1 MKFWFKRVLVGLVV
15 VVIVALVG
23 LAIFLL
29 TFDPN
34 AYKSKLEEIVYN
46 RYHRS
51 LVVKGDIELSLFPRI
66 GLSLQDV
73 SLSDR
78 ESSDIFAS
86 VDSARFAVAIWPLMF
101 NRLVVD
107 HVAVSGFKAW
117 VVRNAAGEFNFRDLL
132 DNSVPGIAPPPAAPQ
147 STPASH
153 ASALPA
159 LLRNHEAAST
169 DFQIDIAGLDL
180 KNGEIHYR
188 DYMTGARA
196 RVEKLTVNTGRVTY
210 DQPFDVA
217 WQGKLVGVSPKAQ
230 ADIEG
235 QAVVRFNPLAR
246 TYSAQKLNVQVAGM
260 IGDLQAKSAS
270 LRGNLAYSDY
280 TETLTASN
288 LALTVQGSGQGSTPV
303 KNLDISL
310 SVPQLKA
317 DRSQS
322 ELKLEKLAL
331 RAKGNLPDQSFDV
344 AVDAPSLSISP
355 EAAKGDAVSGT
366 VKLSGQKTLGLALG
380 ISGLG
385 GNAQHLTLKE
395 LKIEGG
401 LKQGQR
407 LVQFNLSSP
416 AVWNSIRQRGELSAM
431 KGDVKIQAPALPGGS
446 FEFPMIGSLH
456 ADLVKDQL
464 SSEINA
470 VLSGSKLDFKVQAT
484 RLADPKVVFN
494 LSADSLDFNKLF
506 PPAQPKPA
514 AKPQDKAQ
522 DKAQDNKAQAS
533 GQDKSKDKAQAA
545 APVQPAAKS
554 AAEAAAAPQPID
566 LSFLRPLDVT
576 GHIKVGDMRVRGLR
590 AKQFDAGVRVAG
602 GKLTVAP
609 LSADLYQGTLKGT
622 LSADA
627 GNTLAARLALS
638 KVSMGELLRGL
649 GSDGRIAGQANV
661 SLDLHSQG
669 TTSAALVAGLG
680 GTVQA
685 NVQNGA
691 IIGINI
697 DQTLNEISSAVHNM
711 FSGQVPDVQA
721 KYDPSRRT
729 NFANLDAAVVFA
741 QGEGTVK
748 KFNMAGSTIKTTIGS
763 PASIDLVN
771 RQMDCTVDVH
781 VLHTLSPTVGNL
793 TDFMGVTVPIR
804 VSGPFDA
811 LDYRVQWKDIG
822 SAAVRRALQGGL
834 LDMLANKVGKGLL
847 PAQDKLPAPAAAPS
861 DSNPV
866 KSIGNALK
874 GLLGQ

>member
-78 ESSDIFAS
+78 ESSDTFAS

-132 DNSVPGIAPPPAAPQ
+132 DNSVPGIEPPASPPP

-153 ASALPA
+153 ASKLPA
-159 LLRNHEAAST
+159 LLRNHEAART

-196 RVEKLTVNTGRVTY
+196 RVEKLTVNTGRVTF

-217 WQGKLVGVSPKAQ
+217 LQGKLIGAYPKAQ

-235 QAVVRFNPLAR
+235 QAVVRFNPLER
-246 TYSAQKLNVQVAGM
+246 TYSAQKINVQVAGTV
-260 IGDLQAKSAS
+260 GDLQAKSAS

-280 TETLTASN
+280 TETLTASS

-355 EAAKGDAVSGT
+355 ESAKGDAVSGT
-366 VKLSGQKTLGLALG
+366 VKLTGQKTLGLALG

-401 LKQGQR
+401 LKHGQR

-464 SSEINA
+464 NSEINA

-484 RLADPKVVFN
+484 RLADPKVVFD

-522 DKAQDNKAQAS
+522 AAD
-533 GQDKSKDKAQAA
+533 QDKSKDKAQAA
-545 APVQPAAKS
+545 PAQPAAK
-554 AAEAAAAPQPID
+554 AAAAAAAAPQPID
-566 LSFLRPLDVT
+566 LSFLQPLDVT
-576 GHIKVGDMRVRGLR
+576 GTVKVGDLRVRGLR
-590 AKQFDAGVRVAG
+590 AKQFDAGLRVAG
-602 GKLTVAP
+602 GKLAVAP
-609 LSADLYQGTLKGT
+609 LSASLYGGTLKGT

-627 GNTLAARLALS
+627 GNTLAANLALN
-638 KVSMGELLRGL
+638 KVSLLDLLQGL
-649 GSDGRIAGQANV
+649 GTEGRFAGQANV
-661 SLDLHSQG
+661 SLDVHSQG
-669 TTSAALVAGLG
+669 TTSAALVAGLD
-680 GTVQA
+680 GTVHA

-697 DQTLNEISSAVHNM
+697 DQTLNEISAAVHNM

-721 KYDPSRRT
+721 KFDPSRRT
-729 NFANLDAAVVFA
+729 NFANLDAAVLFA

-748 KFNMAGSTIKTTIGS
+748 KFNLTGSTIKTTIGS

-781 VLHTLSPTVGNL
+781 VLHTLSQTVGNL
-793 TDFMGVTVPIR
+793 TDFMGVAVPIR

-811 LDYRVQWKDIG
+811 LNYQVQWKDIG

-847 PAQDKLPAPAAAPS
+847 PAQDKLPAPAAPS
-861 DSNPV
+861 SDINPV

>member
-132 DNSVPGIAPPPAAPQ
+132 DNSVPGIEPPPAPPQ

-159 LLRNHEAAST
+159 LLRNHEAART

-196 RVEKLTVNTGRVTY
+196 RVEKLTVNTGRVTF

-217 WQGKLVGVSPKAQ
+217 LQGKLIGSYPKAQ

-235 QAVVRFNPLAR
+235 QAVVRFNPLER
-246 TYSAQKLNVQVAGM
+246 TYSAQKINVQVAGTV
-260 IGDLQAKSAS
+260 GDLLAKSAS

-288 LALTVQGSGQGSTPV
+288 LALTVQGSGQGTTPV
-303 KNLDISL
+303 KNLDLSL

-331 RAKGNLPDQSFDV
+331 RAKGNLPDRSFDV

-355 EAAKGDAVSGT
+355 ESAKGDAVSGT
-366 VKLSGQKTLGLALG
+366 VKLTGQKTLGLALG

-385 GNAQHLTLKE
+385 GNAQHLTFKE

-456 ADLVKDQL
+456 TDLVKDQL

-522 DKAQDNKAQAS
+522 DKAQAS
-533 GQDKSKDKAQAA
+533 GQDKSKDKAPA
-545 APVQPAAKS
+545 QPAAKP
-554 AAEAAAAPQPID
+554 AAAAAAAPQPID
-566 LSFLRPLDVT
+566 LSFLQPLDVT
-576 GHIKVGDMRVRGLR
+576 GHIKVGDLRVRGLR
-590 AKQFDAGVRVAG
+590 AKQFDAGVRVAD
-602 GKLTVAP
+602 GKLAVAP

-627 GNTLAARLALS
+627 GNTMAARLALS
-638 KVSMGELLRGL
+638 KVSMGDLLRGL
-649 GSDGRIAGQANV
+649 GADGRIAGQANV

-691 IIGINI
+691 IIGINV

-711 FSGQVPDVQA
+711 FSGQVPEVQA

-847 PAQDKLPAPAAAPS
+847 PPQDKLPAPAAPSS

>member
-132 DNSVPGIAPPPAAPQ
+132 DNSVPGIEPPPSPPQ

-159 LLRNHEAAST
+159 LLRNHEAART

-196 RVEKLTVNTGRVTY
+196 RVEKLTVNTGRVTF

-217 WQGKLVGVSPKAQ
+217 LQGKLIGAYPKAQ

-235 QAVVRFNPLAR
+235 QAVVRFNPLER
-246 TYSAQKLNVQVAGM
+246 TYSAQKINVQVAGTV
-260 IGDLQAKSAS
+260 GDLLAKNAS

-280 TETLTASN
+280 AETLTASN
-288 LALTVQGSGQGSTPV
+288 LALTVQGSGQGTTPV
-303 KNLDISL
+303 KNLDLSL

-331 RAKGNLPDQSFDV
+331 RAKGNLPDQSFDI

-366 VKLSGQKTLGLALG
+366 VKLSGRKTLGLAVG

-484 RLADPKVVFN
+484 QLADPKVVFN

-522 DKAQDNKAQAS
+522 AS
-533 GQDKSKDKAQAA
+533 GQDKSKDKAPAQPAVKPAA
-545 APVQPAAKS
+545 A
-554 AAEAAAAPQPID
+554 AAAAPQPFD
-566 LSFLRPLDVT
+566 LSFLQPLDVT
-576 GHIKVGDMRVRGLR
+576 GHIKVGDLRVRGLR
-590 AKQFDAGVRVAG
+590 AKQFDAGVRAIG

-638 KVSMGELLRGL
+638 KVSMGDLLRGL
-649 GSDGRIAGQANV
+649 GADGRIAGQANV

-711 FSGQVPDVQA
+711 FSGQVSEVQA

-729 NFANLDAAVVFA
+729 NFANLDAAVAFA

-748 KFNMAGSTIKTTIGS
+748 KFNLAGSTIRATIGS

-847 PAQDKLPAPAAAPS
+847 PPQDKLPAPAVPSS

>member
-78 ESSDIFAS
+78 ESTDVFAS

-132 DNSVPGIAPPPAAPQ
+132 DNSVPGIEPPPAPPQ

-153 ASALPA
+153 ASKLPA
-159 LLRNHEAAST
+159 LLRNHEAART

-217 WQGKLVGVSPKAQ
+217 LQGKLIGVSPKAQ
-230 ADIEG
+230 ADIDG
-235 QAVVRFNPLAR
+235 QAVVRFNPLER
-246 TYSAQKLNVQVAGM
+246 TYSAQKINVQVAGTL
-260 IGDLQAKSAS
+260 GDLQAKSAT

-280 TETLTASN
+280 TETLTAAN
-288 LALTVQGSGQGSTPV
+288 LALAVQGSVQGATPI
-303 KNLDISL
+303 KNLDASL

-355 EAAKGDAVSGT
+355 EAAKGDTVTGT

-395 LKIEGG
+395 LKVEGG

-416 AVWNSIRQRGELSAM
+416 AVWNSIRQRGEFSAM

-470 VLSGSKLDFKVQAT
+470 VLSGSKLDFKIQAT
-484 RLADPKVVFN
+484 RLADPKVVFDLN
-494 LSADSLDFNKLF
+494 ADSLDFNKLF

-522 DKAQDNKAQAS
+522 DKAQDS
-533 GQDKSKDKAQAA
+533 GQDKAKDKAQAA
-545 APVQPAAKS
+545 AAAQPAAK
-554 AAEAAAAPQPID
+554 AAAAAAPAQPID
-566 LSFLRPLDVT
+566 LSFLQPLDVT
-576 GHIKVGDMRVRGLR
+576 GTIKVGDVRVRGLR
-590 AKQFDAGVRVAG
+590 AKQLDAGLRVAD

-609 LSADLYQGTLKGT
+609 LSASLYQGTLKGS
-622 LSADA
+622 LSANAD
-627 GNTLAARLALS
+627 NTLAARLALN
-638 KVSMGELLRGL
+638 KVSVGDLLRGL
-649 GSDGRIAGQANV
+649 GTDGRMAGQGNV

-669 TTSAALVAGLG
+669 TTSAALVAGLD

-729 NFANLDAAVVFA
+729 NFASLDAAVVFA

-748 KFNMAGSTIKTTIGS
+748 KFNLSGSTIKTTIGS

-781 VLHTLSPTVGNL
+781 VLHTLSQTVGNL
-793 TDFMGVTVPIR
+793 TDFMGVSVPIR

-811 LDYRVQWKDIG
+811 LDYQVQWKDIG

-834 LDMLANKVGKGLL
+834 LDMLSNKVGKGLL
-847 PAQDKLPAPAAAPS
+847 PSQDKLPAPAAPPS
-861 DSNPV
+861 SGNPV

>member
-51 LVVKGDIELSLFPRI
+51 LVINGDIELSLFPRI
-66 GLSLQDV
+66 GLSLQGV

-78 ESSDIFAS
+78 ESSDTFAS
-86 VDSARFAVAIWPLMF
+86 IDSARFAVAIWPLMF

-117 VVRNAAGEFNFRDLL
+117 VVRNASGEFNFRDLL
-132 DNSVPGIAPPPAAPQ
+132 DNSVPGLEPPPAPPQ

-153 ASALPA
+153 ASKLPA
-159 LLRNHEAAST
+159 LLRNHEAART

-196 RVEKLTVNTGRVTY
+196 RVEKLSVNTGRVTY

-217 WQGKLVGVSPKAQ
+217 LQGKLIGVSPKAQ

-235 QAVVRFNPLAR
+235 QAVVRFNPLER
-246 TYSAQKLNVQVAGM
+246 TYSAQKINVQVVGAL
-260 IGDLQAKSAS
+260 GDLQAKSAS

-280 TETLTASN
+280 TETLTAAN
-288 LALTVQGSGQGSTPV
+288 LALTVQGSMQGATPI
-303 KNLDISL
+303 KNLEASL

-331 RAKGNLPDQSFDV
+331 RAKGNLPDQSFDI

-366 VKLSGQKTLGLALG
+366 VKLTGQKTLGLALG

-395 LKIEGG
+395 LKVEGG

-514 AKPQDKAQ
+514 AKPQQ
-522 DKAQDNKAQAS
+522 DKAQAPAP
-533 GQDKSKDKAQAA
+533 DKSKDKAQAA
-545 APVQPAAKS
+545 APAQPAAKP
-554 AAEAAAAPQPID
+554 AAAAAAPQPID
-566 LSFLRPLDVT
+566 LSFLQPLDVT
-576 GHIKVGDMRVRGLR
+576 GHIKVGDLRVRGLR
-590 AKQFDAGVRVAG
+590 AKQFDAGLRVAG

-627 GNTLAARLALS
+627 ANALAARLALS
-638 KVSMGELLRGL
+638 KVSVGDLLRGL
-649 GSDGRIAGQANV
+649 GTDGRLAGQANV

-711 FSGQVPDVQA
+711 LSGEVPEVQA

-729 NFANLDAAVVFA
+729 NFASLDAAVVFA

-748 KFNMAGSTIKTTIGS
+748 KFNLAGSTIKTTIGS

-771 RQMDCTVDVH
+771 RQMDCTVDAH

-793 TDFMGVTVPIR
+793 TDFMGVAVPIR

-811 LDYRVQWKDIG
+811 LNYQVQWKDIG

-847 PAQDKLPAPAAAPS
+847 PAQDKLPAPAAPS
-861 DSNPV
+861 SSSNPV